1 MSKFAAALKGRQK
14 PVSLEATGLE
24 VPTETRST
32 ALLPLVVPKPRVGRP
47 AGKRS
52 DEQNTQVTGYVPAQ
66 LYYDVRIKLME
77 RKRRD
82 RRAKTDFSDLLREW
96 MEHWLAQQP

>member
-1 MSKFAAALKGRQK
+1 MSKFAAVLKNRPQE
-14 PVSLEATGLE
+14 PVDLPE
-24 VPTETRST
+24 V
-32 ALLPLVVPKPRVGRP
+32 LPEVLAESPRRIGRP
-47 AGKRS
+47 RGKRS
-52 DEQNTQVTGYVPAQ
+52 NDENTQVTGYVPAQ

-96 MEHWLAQQP
+96 MEHWLANQP